1 MSKLC
6 TSSINVDTKKK
17 RFQKKQRKLSSSK
30 NPDKLKIIATLPV
43 DEELVKK
50 NLSANNLK
58 DIIKEFDQKMGKL
71 DDKDKSEVDEEFQK
85 LCKLNYF
92 IPIASLPE
100 TLQTEIWESDVINFL
115 SVAPA
120 YKASSI
126 STKWRQTL

>member
-1 MSKLC
+1 M
-6 TSSINVDTKKK
+6 D
-17 RFQKKQRKLSSSK
+17 SK
-30 NPDKLKIIATLPV
+30 NPDKLKIIPTQPV

-100 TLQTEIWESDVINFL
+100 TLQTEI
-115 SVAPA
+115 
-120 YKASSI
+120 
-126 STKWRQTL
+126 